1 MAIKI
6 LVRRPPLR
14 HQLPQEKPF
23 LEPGA
28 HLDNPDAPIKLA
40 QLTCFFTSA
49 LLHFGHLTGSSS
61 LTKTNFSKQ

>member
-1 MAIKI
+1 MARKI
-6 LVRRPPLR
+6 LMRRPPLR
-14 HQLPQEKPF
+14 HQVAQEKPF
-23 LEPGA
+23 PEPGA
-28 HLDNPDAPIKLA
+28 HLDNPDVPIRLA